1 MAAPEVIVFDV
12 NETLLSLEPIS
23 LSLVTIFGPDPP
35 VGEWFARLLHGSLL
49 ANALDAYRPFG
60 AIAVEALV
68 AVAARKGIQ
77 IGLDDARSVLAPM
90 SKLPPHRDVLPG
102 IRELAESG
110 TRMAAL
116 TNGSGEVASAQI
128 DNAGLGDLLER
139 VISVEEVGRFK
150 PDPAPYL
157 HAAQVM
163 HVPIGGM
170 MLVAAHDWDC
180 AGAMTVGAQAAFV
193 RRPGVL
199 WSLPAVI
206 PDLIVEDVAELAT
219 ALAG

>member
-1 MAAPEVIVFDV
+1 V

-23 LSLVTIFGPDPP
+23 LGLVTIFGPDPP

-49 ANALDAYRPFG
+49 ANALDSYRPFG

-77 IGLDDARSVLAPM
+77 IGADDARSVLAPK

-180 AGAMTVGAQAAFV
+180 AGAMAVGAQAAFM
-193 RRPGVL
+193 RRPGVS
-199 WSLPAVI
+199 WSLPAVM
-206 PDLIVEDVAELAT
+206 PDLIVEDVAELA
-219 ALAG
+219 AVLAG

>member
-23 LSLVTIFGPDPP
+23 LGLVTIFGPDPP

-49 ANALDAYRPFG
+49 ANALDSYRPFG

-77 IGLDDARSVLAPM
+77 IGADDARSVLAPM

-110 TRMAAL
+110 IRMAAL
-116 TNGSGEVASAQI
+116 TNGSREVASAQI

-157 HAAQVM
+157 HASQVM

-180 AGAMTVGAQAAFV
+180 AGAMAVGAQAAFM

-199 WSLPAVI
+199 WSMPAVI
-206 PDLIVEDVAELAT
+206 PDLIVEDVAELA
-219 ALAG
+219 AVLAG

>member
-1 MAAPEVIVFDV
+1 M
-12 NETLLSLEPIS
+12 
-23 LSLVTIFGPDPP
+23 
-35 VGEWFARLLHGSLL
+35 
-49 ANALDAYRPFG
+49 
-60 AIAVEALV
+60 
-68 AVAARKGIQ
+68 
-77 IGLDDARSVLAPM
+77 
-90 SKLPPHRDVLPG
+90 
-102 IRELAESG
+102 
-110 TRMAAL
+110 
-116 TNGSGEVASAQI
+116 
-128 DNAGLGDLLER
+128 
-139 VISVEEVGRFK
+139 EEVGRFK

-180 AGAMTVGAQAAFV
+180 AGAMTVGAQAAFM

-219 ALAG
+219 VLAG

>member
-23 LSLVTIFGPDPP
+23 LGLVTIFGPDPP

-49 ANALDAYRPFG
+49 ANALDSYRPFG

-77 IGLDDARSVLAPM
+77 IGADDARSVLAPM

-110 TRMAAL
+110 IRMAAL

-180 AGAMTVGAQAAFV
+180 AGAMAVGAQAAFM

-199 WSLPAVI
+199 WSMPAVI
-206 PDLIVEDVAELAT
+206 PDLIVEDVAELA
-219 ALAG
+219 AVLAG

>member
-23 LSLVTIFGPDPP
+23 LGLVTIFGPDPP

-49 ANALDAYRPFG
+49 ANALDSYRPFG

-77 IGLDDARSVLAPM
+77 IGADDARSVLAPM

-110 TRMAAL
+110 IRMAAL
-116 TNGSGEVASAQI
+116 TNGSREVASAQI

-180 AGAMTVGAQAAFV
+180 AGAMAVGAQAAFM

-199 WSLPAVI
+199 WSMPAVI
-206 PDLIVEDVAELAT
+206 PDLIVEDVAELA
-219 ALAG
+219 AVLAG